1 MAGIDQQ
8 IQTKV
13 DAYRSNPQA
22 LQQRY
27 QQNQELL
34 DLLALQKL
42 KSEKD
47 AAARDIQMQMAQS
60 PQTIKQQREREL
72 VDRTK
77 QQMTEQTA
85 GIMQQRQAQQQKNVQ
100 KVAQQGAATPQAM
113 QGVQQGLGSLASQV
127 KPQIAKMAAGGI
139 VGYAAGEGVEGRTGR
154 AKKFADLARVRKYR
168 EALRATDP
176 DKEAGLTNIEILEL
190 LDAQEMQP
198 KTAPTDYKTMFMGD
212 PSAVA
217 ETPQG
222 PIVPKMDAPQASK
235 EAPQGPIVPKMETPQ
250 APKEDPTPA
259 LGAGLPT
266 LSATEVPAPA
276 MGANE
281 MIASAGLGSLG
292 TSGDAET
299 AARASSDEYLGRKE
313 KADKYGELSG
323 RLAEYDAAANDPE
336 KARRE
341 RTSAFLRSTA
351 GTGGFG
357 AMMARGSQ
365 GMSDERVA
373 QETAKRSRLIE
384 AIGLEEAAIAS
395 DVGIGKT
402 GAELGQVAVQQLE
415 ANKRQVLQTMTEL
428 SRQDKER
435 IEGNANRALDAEQ
448 GNLRAAVD
456 SMAAQ
461 ANKDLQNAIQ
471 AQSSIQAYEQLKAKV
486 ATQMM
491 EFSQAAFAEDEQ
503 LSMLLQKAANS
514 KDPKDI
520 AAANARQK
528 EVMLMTNYQLRDL
541 IAHTGQIDAQLAKL
555 GAPTSAGGEGV
566 GGDTLDPE
574 IEDLVNT
581 YSGATSS
588 APANKTDDAL
598 NIEIDTQVLENVVSD
613 AQTMSNAGTTSDVQL
628 REMEPMV
635 RKSVSTLGVDAVNAK
650 LAPAGLFWDGKKLT
664 KVG

>member
-127 KPQIAKMAAGGI
+127 KPQTAKMAAGGI

-154 AKKFADLARVRKYR
+154 AKGFADLARVRKYR

-217 ETPQG
+217 EDPSAVVEEVVVED
-222 PIVPKMDAPQASK
+222 PSAVVEEVVAEDPSA
-235 EAPQGPIVPKMETPQ
+235 VVETPQ

-276 MGANE
+276 VGANE

-357 AMMARGSQ
+357 ATMARGSQ

-415 ANKRQVLQTMTEL
+415 ANKRQVLQAMTEL

-435 IEGNANRALDAEQ
+435 IEGNANRRLDADN

-456 SMAAQ
+456 TMAAQ
-461 ANKDLQNAIQ
+461 ATQDLQNAIQ
-471 AQSSIQAYEQLKAKV
+471 NQSGIQAYEKLKAEV
-486 ATQMM
+486 AIQMM
-491 EFSQAAFAEDEQ
+491 EFSRTAFAEDEQ
-503 LSMLLQKAANS
+503 LSMLVQKAANS
-514 KDPKDI
+514 KDPKDV
-520 AAANARQK
+520 AAANARQT
-528 EVMLMTNYQLRDL
+528 EVTLMTTYQMREL
-541 IAHTGQIDAQLAKL
+541 INHMKQIDAQLDKL
-555 GAPTSAGGEGV
+555 GVPTSAGGDSV
-566 GGDTLDPE
+566 GGVTLTAAQQAALDK
-574 IEDLVNT
+574 
-581 YSGATSS
+581 YS
-588 APANKTDDAL
+588 
-598 NIEIDTQVLENVVSD
+598 Q
-613 AQTMSNAGTTSDVQL
+613 
-628 REMEPMV
+628 
-635 RKSVSTLGVDAVNAK
+635 
-650 LAPAGLFWDGKKLT
+650 
-664 KVG
+664 

>member
-127 KPQIAKMAAGGI
+127 KPQTAKMAAGGI

-217 ETPQG
+217 EDPSAVVEEVVVED
-222 PIVPKMDAPQASK
+222 PSAVVEEVVAEDPSA
-235 EAPQGPIVPKMETPQ
+235 VVETPQ

-276 MGANE
+276 VGADE

-384 AIGLEEAAIAS
+384 AIGLEEAAIAA

-555 GAPTSAGGEGV
+555 GAPTSAGGDSV
-566 GGDTLDPE
+566 GGVTLTAAQQAALDK
-574 IEDLVNT
+574 
-581 YSGATSS
+581 YS
-588 APANKTDDAL
+588 
-598 NIEIDTQVLENVVSD
+598 Q
-613 AQTMSNAGTTSDVQL
+613 
-628 REMEPMV
+628 
-635 RKSVSTLGVDAVNAK
+635 
-650 LAPAGLFWDGKKLT
+650 
-664 KVG
+664 

>member
-127 KPQIAKMAAGGI
+127 KPQTAKMAAGGI

-217 ETPQG
+217 EDPSAVVEEVVAED
-222 PIVPKMDAPQASK
+222 PSAV
-235 EAPQGPIVPKMETPQ
+235 VETPQ

-276 MGANE
+276 VGADE

-402 GAELGQVAVQQLE
+402 GAELGQVAVQQIE
-415 ANKRQVLQTMTEL
+415 ANKRQVLQAMTEL

-435 IEGNANRALDAEQ
+435 IEGNANRRLDAEQ

-528 EVMLMTNYQLRDL
+528 EVMLMTAYQLRNL

-555 GAPTSAGGEGV
+555 GAPTSAGGDSV
-566 GGDTLDPE
+566 GGVTLTAAQQAALDK
-574 IEDLVNT
+574 
-581 YSGATSS
+581 YS
-588 APANKTDDAL
+588 
-598 NIEIDTQVLENVVSD
+598 Q
-613 AQTMSNAGTTSDVQL
+613 
-628 REMEPMV
+628 
-635 RKSVSTLGVDAVNAK
+635 
-650 LAPAGLFWDGKKLT
+650 
-664 KVG
+664 

>member
-168 EALRATDP
+168 ETLRATDP

-217 ETPQG
+217 EDPSAVVEEVVVED
-222 PIVPKMDAPQASK
+222 PSAVVEEVVAEDPSA
-235 EAPQGPIVPKMETPQ
+235 VVETPQ

-276 MGANE
+276 VGADE

-384 AIGLEEAAIAS
+384 AIGLEEAAIAA

-435 IEGNANRALDAEQ
+435 IEGNANRRLDAEQ

-528 EVMLMTNYQLRDL
+528 EVMLMTAYQLRDL

-555 GAPTSAGGEGV
+555 GAPTSAGGDSV
-566 GGDTLDPE
+566 GGVTLTAAQQAALDK
-574 IEDLVNT
+574 
-581 YSGATSS
+581 YS
-588 APANKTDDAL
+588 
-598 NIEIDTQVLENVVSD
+598 Q
-613 AQTMSNAGTTSDVQL
+613 
-628 REMEPMV
+628 
-635 RKSVSTLGVDAVNAK
+635 
-650 LAPAGLFWDGKKLT
+650 
-664 KVG
+664 

>member
-222 PIVPKMDAPQASK
+222 PIVPKMDA
-235 EAPQGPIVPKMETPQ
+235 PQ

-528 EVMLMTNYQLRDL
+528 EVMLMTAYQLRDL

-555 GAPTSAGGEGV
+555 GAPTSAGGDSV
-566 GGDTLDPE
+566 GGVTLTAAQQAALDK
-574 IEDLVNT
+574 
-581 YSGATSS
+581 YS
-588 APANKTDDAL
+588 
-598 NIEIDTQVLENVVSD
+598 Q
-613 AQTMSNAGTTSDVQL
+613 
-628 REMEPMV
+628 
-635 RKSVSTLGVDAVNAK
+635 
-650 LAPAGLFWDGKKLT
+650 
-664 KVG
+664 

>member
-127 KPQIAKMAAGGI
+127 KPQTAKMAAGGI

-217 ETPQG
+217 EDPSAVVEEVVVED
-222 PIVPKMDAPQASK
+222 PSAVVEEVVAEDPSA
-235 EAPQGPIVPKMETPQ
+235 VVETPQ

-276 MGANE
+276 VGANE

-471 AQSSIQAYEQLKAKV
+471 AQSSIQAYEKLKANV

-491 EFSQAAFAEDEQ
+491 EFSQAAFATDDQ
-503 LSMLLQKAANS
+503 LNMLLAKAANS

-555 GAPTSAGGEGV
+555 GAPTSAGGDSV
-566 GGDTLDPE
+566 GGVTLTSAQQAALDK
-574 IEDLVNT
+574 
-581 YSGATSS
+581 YS
-588 APANKTDDAL
+588 
-598 NIEIDTQVLENVVSD
+598 Q
-613 AQTMSNAGTTSDVQL
+613 
-628 REMEPMV
+628 
-635 RKSVSTLGVDAVNAK
+635 
-650 LAPAGLFWDGKKLT
+650 
-664 KVG
+664 

>member
-222 PIVPKMDAPQASK
+222 PIVPKMDA
-235 EAPQGPIVPKMETPQ
+235 PQ

>member
-127 KPQIAKMAAGGI
+127 KPQTAKMAAGGI

-154 AKKFADLARVRKYR
+154 AKGFADLARVRKYR

-217 ETPQG
+217 EDPSAVVEEVVVED
-222 PIVPKMDAPQASK
+222 PSAVVEEVVAEDPSA
-235 EAPQGPIVPKMETPQ
+235 VVETPQ

-276 MGANE
+276 VGANE

-415 ANKRQVLQTMTEL
+415 ANKRQVLQAMTEL

-435 IEGNANRALDAEQ
+435 IEGNANRRLDADS

-456 SMAAQ
+456 TMTAQ
-461 ANKDLQNAIQ
+461 ATQDLQNAIQ
-471 AQSSIQAYEQLKAKV
+471 AQSSIQAYEKLKAKV
-486 ATQMM
+486 ALQMI

-514 KDPKDI
+514 KDPKDV
-520 AAANARQK
+520 AAANARQT
-528 EVMLMTNYQLRDL
+528 EVMLMTTYQMRGL
-541 IAHTGQIDAQLAKL
+541 INHERQIDAQLAKL
-555 GAPTSAGGEGV
+555 GAPTSAGGA
-566 GGDTLDPE
+566 GDGTLTAAQQAALDK
-574 IEDLVNT
+574 
-581 YSGATSS
+581 YS
-588 APANKTDDAL
+588 
-598 NIEIDTQVLENVVSD
+598 Q
-613 AQTMSNAGTTSDVQL
+613 
-628 REMEPMV
+628 
-635 RKSVSTLGVDAVNAK
+635 
-650 LAPAGLFWDGKKLT
+650 
-664 KVG
+664 

>member
-127 KPQIAKMAAGGI
+127 KPQTAKMAAGGI

-217 ETPQG
+217 EDPSAVVEEVVAED
-222 PIVPKMDAPQASK
+222 PSAVVEEVVAEDPSA
-235 EAPQGPIVPKMETPQ
+235 VVETPQ

-276 MGANE
+276 VGANE

-471 AQSSIQAYEQLKAKV
+471 AQSSIQAYEKLKANV

-491 EFSQAAFAEDEQ
+491 EFSQAAFATDDQ
-503 LSMLLQKAANS
+503 LNMLLAKAANS

-555 GAPTSAGGEGV
+555 GAPTSAGGDSV
-566 GGDTLDPE
+566 GGVTLTSAQQAALDK
-574 IEDLVNT
+574 
-581 YSGATSS
+581 YS
-588 APANKTDDAL
+588 
-598 NIEIDTQVLENVVSD
+598 Q
-613 AQTMSNAGTTSDVQL
+613 
-628 REMEPMV
+628 
-635 RKSVSTLGVDAVNAK
+635 
-650 LAPAGLFWDGKKLT
+650 
-664 KVG
+664 